1 MKVYLKAKSQNLKT
15 KFNFHRNIDDQSQCW
30 NTSATLRMVQQ
41 HLVVMKIGT
50 GNEKNK
56 INDLSVSMRHTL
68 LTAMFVFGPFSGFS
82 VYFLNLT
89 KLVTAPK

>member
-1 MKVYLKAKSQNLKT
+1 MRNNFDEVYLKAKSQNLKT

-50 GNEKNK
+50 GNEKIK
-56 INDLSVSMRHTL
+56 
-68 LTAMFVFGPFSGFS
+68 
-82 VYFLNLT
+82 
-89 KLVTAPK
+89 